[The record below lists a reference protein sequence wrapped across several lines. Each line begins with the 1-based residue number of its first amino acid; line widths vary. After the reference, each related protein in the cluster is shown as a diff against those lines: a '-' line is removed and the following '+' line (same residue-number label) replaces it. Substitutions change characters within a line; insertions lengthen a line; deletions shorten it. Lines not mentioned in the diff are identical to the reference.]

1 LGLPSAKAF
10 WKPIAAGL
18 VSIIAYR
25 HPDSFSFSTC
35 LNSAMMDNSLNPLV
49 IVVDDDASLRQAL
62 VFLLESVGWRVVA
75 YDSAEAFL
83 AGLGELSQ
91 PGCLILDVRM
101 PLMSGLEL
109 QRIINERGIHLPVIF
124 LTGHADVAIAVQAMK
139 FGASDFIEK
148 PFKDQTLLDAVSLAV
163 RRDLLRHKENAT
175 KLTMSDRLK
184 KLSSREMEVARL
196 VAEGLAYKVIGLR
209 LDISERT
216 VQVHCQNLRAKL
228 GINSAAEL
236 TQMLL
241 LATKNSSH
249 DN

>member
-1 LGLPSAKAF
+1 
-10 WKPIAAGL
+10 
-18 VSIIAYR
+18 
-25 HPDSFSFSTC
+25 
-35 LNSAMMDNSLNPLV
+35 MMDDSLNPLI

-75 YDSAEAFL
+75 YDSAKSFL
-83 AGLGELSQ
+83 AGFEGLSQQ

-109 QRIINERGIHLPVIF
+109 QRIINERNIHLPIIF
-124 LTGHADVAIAVQAMK
+124 LTGHADITIAVQAMK
-139 FGASDFIEK
+139 FGACDFIEK
-148 PFKDQTLLDAVSLAV
+148 PFKDQTLLDAVSQAV
-163 RRDLLRHKENAT
+163 NRDLLWHKENSA
-175 KLTMSDRLK
+175 KLTMSERLN
-184 KLSSREMEVARL
+184 KLSSREMEVAKL
-196 VAEGLAYKVIGLR
+196 VAEGLPYRAIGLQ

-249 DN
+249 ES